1 MSALRRWK
9 PGGRAKVA
17 QPREPGMMAGV
28 PEPFRH
34 SVRVRYSEC
43 DLQGIVFNANYLTYV
58 DDALTELWRAAVP
71 GGYTGMV
78 ESGVDMVVGEANIRY
93 LAPARV
99 DDLLDLDVSVAR
111 LGTTGMTLEV
121 AIGCEGRSL
130 TEVTMRYVFVAA
142 GDGGKVPIPDAVR
155 AVLSPRATP

>member
-1 MSALRRWK
+1 MSALRGWK

-111 LGTTGMTLEV
+111 LGHHRHDARG
-121 AIGCEGRSL
+121 
-130 TEVTMRYVFVAA
+130 
-142 GDGGKVPIPDAVR
+142 GDRV
-155 AVLSPRATP
+155 

>member
-1 MSALRRWK
+1 
-9 PGGRAKVA
+9 
-17 QPREPGMMAGV
+17 MMAGV

-121 AIGCEGRSL
+121 AIGCEGR
-130 TEVTMRYVFVAA
+130 VADR
-142 GDGGKVPIPDAVR
+142 GDDAVR
-155 AVLSPRATP
+155 VRGRRATAARCRSRTRSGPCSARK

>member
-1 MSALRRWK
+1 
-9 PGGRAKVA
+9 
-17 QPREPGMMAGV
+17 MMAGV

-34 SVRVRYSEC
+34 QVRVRYSEC

-155 AVLSPRATP
+155 AVLSSKVTSGPGG